1 MKLSQFN
8 FKLPQELIAL
18 YPNSVYHEIHNE
30 KGEKE
35 MSRLTRR
42 DECRLMILHKKSG
55 TIDLYRKDKK
65 GKPVKGDY
73 LQFRDV
79 IDYLTKDDTFI
90 FQRHKG
96 VPRTP
101 LRYERK
107 DRRQD

>member
-79 IDYLTKDDTFI
+79 IDYFDEGDTFI
-90 FQRHKG
+90 FND
-96 VPRTP
+96 TP